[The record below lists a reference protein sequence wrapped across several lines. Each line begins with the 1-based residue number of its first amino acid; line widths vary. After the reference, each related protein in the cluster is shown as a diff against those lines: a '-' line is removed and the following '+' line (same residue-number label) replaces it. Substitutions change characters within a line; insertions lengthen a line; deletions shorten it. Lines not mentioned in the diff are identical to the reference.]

1 MEKIFSDKEL
11 KDWFLKFCKDN
22 KGCYV
27 ITEEEKEEQDYQ
39 REYIMELLD
48 ELEVYGY
55 VGDNYDEGLVSLDDV
70 KKLISKIFKI

>member
-55 VGDNYDEGLVSLDDV
+55 VGNNYDEGLVSLDDV

>member
-27 ITEEEKEEQDYQ
+27 ITEEEKDEQDYQ
-39 REYIMELLD
+39 REYIMDLLD

-55 VGDNYDEGLVSLDDV
+55 VGNTYGEELVSLDDV